1 MDRYSKEGDLS
12 SSVFAV
18 SRRWDFVEN
27 KSWNCVSGGNTF
39 SGNRNTE
46 IPFVPFLLVG
56 YLGGILT

>member
-27 KSWNCVSGGNTF
+27 KSWNCVSG
-39 SGNRNTE
+39 E
-46 IPFVPFLLVG
+46 YFLWELE
-56 YLGGILT
+56 L